1 MTKGKNGQQK
11 ATENVASVVVW
22 IAERNRLRDWHE
34 YAYNNRIN
42 RRVIAE
48 ELSFAKSV
56 CTQNSAVRKLL
67 DDADAQWFNNEV
79 VDKAAHDAARDRA
92 QIQSSR
98 VSSDNS
104 ALQKRL
110 AELESENQQ
119 IRRELN
125 AFKKQ
130 QALLLTGMPG
140 FKI

>member
-11 ATENVASVVVW
+11 ASENVASVISW
-22 IAERNRLRDWHE
+22 ITERNRLRDWHE

-48 ELSFAKSV
+48 ELDFAKSV

-79 VDKAAHDAARDRA
+79 VDKAAHDAARERA

-104 ALQKRL
+104 VLLKRL
-110 AELESENQQ
+110 AELEAENQRMRQ
-119 IRRELN
+119 EIK
-125 AFKKQ
+125 AMKKQ
-130 QALLLTGMPG
+130 QALVLDGVPG
-140 FKI
+140 FKL

>member
-11 ATENVASVVVW
+11 ASENVASVIAWV
-22 IAERNRLRDWHE
+22 AERNERRDWHE

-48 ELSFAKSV
+48 ELNFAKSV
-56 CTQNSAVRKLL
+56 CTQNSAVRKIL
-67 DDADAQWFNNEV
+67 DEADAQWFNNDA
-79 VDKAAHDAARDRA
+79 VDRAAHEAARERA
-92 QIQSSR
+92 QIQSSQ

-110 AELESENQQ
+110 AELEAENQRMRQ
-119 IRRELN
+119 EIK

-130 QALLLTGMPG
+130 QSLVLDGMPG
-140 FKI
+140 FKL

>member
-11 ATENVASVVVW
+11 ASENVAAVITW

-48 ELSFAKSV
+48 ELNFAKSV

-67 DDADAQWFNNEV
+67 DDADAQWFNVEV
-79 VDKAAHDAARDRA
+79 VDKAAHDAARERA

-98 VSSDNS
+98 ISSDNS
-104 ALQKRL
+104 DLSKRL
-110 AELESENQQ
+110 AELEAENQQ
-119 IRRELN
+119 MRQEIK

-130 QALLLTGMPG
+130 QALVLDGVPG
-140 FKI
+140 FKL